1 VVAAALGGMVALL
14 CLSKKAARYRE
25 GMPRLH
31 GFCPLELAYII
42 DSKLFIPMILM
53 NLVGLESQL

>member
-1 VVAAALGGMVALL
+1 MVALL